1 MEISMSKTIRHGSEH
16 NVRSG
21 REDAPGK
28 EDDVPAPYPPV
39 QPPVGTKK
47 NERKNR

>member
-1 MEISMSKTIRHGSEH
+1 MSKTIRHGAEH

-28 EDDVPAPYPPV
+28 EDAPAPYPPV
-39 QPPVGTKK
+39 QPPVANK
-47 NERKNR
+47 NRERKDR